1 MNKLVAVFLS
11 IILLSIGSFALLW
24 AISPN
29 EEKDRVMATQGIRL
43 VGSAVFFNA
52 QNSTTPNKLK
62 VGDLLIGKNE
72 QVFRVNEIRKS
83 QNNTIYVVVSWKYI
97 TEYVSYSE
105 YVSEP
110 YANYATYELNSFA
123 YNKSIITEPE
133 LQQFYGTYSKDL
145 ADNRETPKADAPAAE
160 IAKTEPR
167 NVVAPSPSAPR
178 GSSKIAQAE
187 TQTYATAEISVPSDM
202 DVQAAKDL
210 QEVLSTV
217 GRDE

>member
-83 QNNTIYVVVSWKYI
+83 QNNSIYVVVSWKYI

-110 YANYATYELNSFA
+110 YSNYATYELNAFT
-123 YNKSIITEPE
+123 YNKNIISEPE
-133 LQQFYGTYSKDL
+133 LQKFYGTYSKDL
-145 ADNRETPKADAPAAE
+145 SHNRDAP
-160 IAKTEPR
+160 KTVTSVPGDVDKTA
-167 NVVAPSPSAPR
+167 NTAVVTSESAPR
-178 GSSKIAQAE
+178 GTSKVARSE

-202 DVQAAKDL
+202 DAQAAKQM
-210 QEVLSTV
+210 QEAISAS
-217 GRDE
+217 DQE